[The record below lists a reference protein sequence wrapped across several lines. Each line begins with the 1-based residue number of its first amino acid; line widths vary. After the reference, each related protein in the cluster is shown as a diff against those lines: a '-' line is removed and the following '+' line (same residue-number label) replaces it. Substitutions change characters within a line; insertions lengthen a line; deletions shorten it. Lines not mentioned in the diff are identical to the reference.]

1 MRGESLFGNQN
12 RRGLPIGN
20 LTSQFWANVYLH
32 ELDEMV
38 KRRLGVRWYVRYVD
52 DLILLAPRPETLVVW
67 REAIRTMLAERLGLA
82 LRGEGEEPYPVAR
95 GVVFVGWRTWWDHRV
110 PRRRTV
116 GNVTTRLDHFA
127 RRHVRPG
134 PVKGT
139 TAIALA
145 GTRAAGALVDLRR
158 SLASSSGH
166 LRHGSAWRAWEAIWT
181 RRPWLAALFARDG
194 WALVPRW
201 PTRSGE
207 PMRRFS
213 AQYWAL
219 VGRAGERVLVF
230 FSVGRYVEFY
240 GPQRLLAERALG
252 LRPISLPRAGYGF
265 TVGFP
270 RRLIC
275 KYARRA
281 TEAGLAVVLV
291 GAGAGVVPGGPR
303 RRWPVRLLVAADVA
317 ARHARLPDPAPQEPL
332 RKPEPARPPD
342 RKSHQPVLGERLP
355 DAWCRVRKMLGQ
367 HHATRDPSRL

>member
-38 KRRLGVRWYVRYVD
+38 KRQLGVRWYLRYVD
-52 DLILLAPRPETLVVW
+52 DLMLLAPRPETLVVW
-67 REAIRTMLAERLGLA
+67 GEAIRTMLAERLGLA
-82 LRGEGEEPYPVAR
+82 LRGEGEEPFPVAR
-95 GVVFVGWRTWWDHRV
+95 GVVFVGWRTWRDHRV
-110 PRRRTV
+110 PRRRTI

-145 GTRAAGALVDLRR
+145 GTRAEGALVGLRR

-166 LRHGSAWRAWEAIWT
+166 LRHGSVGRAWKAIWT
-181 RRPWLAALFARDG
+181 RHPWLAALFARDG

-201 PTRSGE
+201 PTRPGATAE
-207 PMRRFS
+207 RFR

-219 VGRAGERVLVF
+219 VGRAGERALVF

-252 LRPISLPRAGYGF
+252 LRRISLPRAGYGF
-265 TVGFP
+265 SVGFP
-270 RRLIC
+270 RRRIC
-275 KYARRA
+275 QYARRA

-303 RRWPVRLLVAADVA
+303 RRWPVRLLVAATGAAQAHAELRTA
-317 ARHARLPDPAPQEPL
+317 AR
-332 RKPEPARPPD
+332 
-342 RKSHQPVLGERLP
+342 S
-355 DAWCRVRKMLGQ
+355 
-367 HHATRDPSRL
+367 